1 MDGIKTTSTAV
12 KRGKG
17 RMSGTKAFEARGPV
31 GKMVNFLL
39 LCVIGV
45 FMALPLVLVVGNAF
59 KPLDELFVWPPRLFP
74 QHPTLDNFRN
84 ISALM
89 SDSWIP
95 MSKYIFNTVFVTLTS
110 TALHVLA
117 ASMAAYVLE
126 KRDFPLK
133 KFLFRLVVISLM
145 FSSAVTQIPSYLI
158 MAGLHWVDT
167 YWSLVV
173 PPIASAIGLYL
184 MKQFMCNLPNALLE
198 SARIDG
204 ASELRIF
211 WRIVMPLVRPAWLTL
226 IIFSFQ
232 TTWGTT
238 GGSYIFSENL
248 KTLSYALN
256 QILKGGLARA
266 GAGSAVSLIMI
277 IPPVMVFIF
286 TQRNILQTMANSGMK
301 D

>member
-1 MDGIKTTSTAV
+1 M
-12 KRGKG
+12 KRRKK
-17 RMSGTKAFEARGPV
+17 SGAKAFEARGPA
-31 GKMVNFLL
+31 GKVVNFLL
-39 LCVIGV
+39 LCIIGV

-74 QHPTLDNFRN
+74 RRPTLDNFRN

-95 MSKYIFNTVFVTLTS
+95 MSKYIFNTVFVTVAS
-110 TALHVLA
+110 TILHVLA

-126 KRDFPLK
+126 KREFPLK

-158 MAGLHWVDT
+158 MARLHWVDT
-167 YWSLVV
+167 YWSLVI

-211 WRIVMPLVRPAWLTL
+211 WQIVMPLVRPAWLTL

-277 IPPVMVFIF
+277 VPPVLVFIF

>member
-1 MDGIKTTSTAV
+1 MDGIKTTSAAV
-12 KRGKG
+12 NRGK
-17 RMSGTKAFEARGPV
+17 RKKSGARAFEARGPV
-31 GKMVNFLL
+31 GKVVNFLL

-59 KPLDELFVWPPRLFP
+59 KPLDERFVWPPRLFP

-95 MSKYIFNTVFVTLTS
+95 MSKYIFNTVFVTLAS
-110 TALHVLA
+110 TVLHVLA

-133 KFLFRLVVISLM
+133 RFLFRLVVISLM

-167 YWSLVV
+167 YWSLVI

-211 WRIVMPLVRPAWLTL
+211 WQIVMPLVRPAWLTL

-277 IPPVMVFIF
+277 VPPVLVFIF

>member
-1 MDGIKTTSTAV
+1 
-12 KRGKG
+12 
-17 RMSGTKAFEARGPV
+17 
-31 GKMVNFLL
+31 
-39 LCVIGV
+39 
-45 FMALPLVLVVGNAF
+45 MALPLVLVVGNAF

-74 QHPTLDNFRN
+74 RRPTLDNFRN

-95 MSKYIFNTVFVTLTS
+95 MSKYIFNTVFVTVAS
-110 TALHVLA
+110 TILHVLA

-126 KRDFPLK
+126 KREFPLK

-158 MAGLHWVDT
+158 MARLHWVDT
-167 YWSLVV
+167 YWSLVI

-211 WRIVMPLVRPAWLTL
+211 WQIVMPLVRPAWLTL

-266 GAGSAVSLIMI
+266 GGGSAVSLIMI
-277 IPPVMVFIF
+277 VPPVLVFIF

>member
-1 MDGIKTTSTAV
+1 MKQRSVAKLRKKTKIS
-12 KRGKG
+12 
-17 RMSGTKAFEARGPV
+17 AFEARGTA
-31 GKMVNFLL
+31 GKFVNFML
-39 LCVIGV
+39 LCLIGA
-45 FMALPLVLVVGNAF
+45 FMVLPLILVVSNAF
-59 KPLDELFVWPPRLFP
+59 KPLAELFIWPPRFFP
-74 QHPTLDNFRN
+74 SHPTLDNFRN
-84 ISALM
+84 LNSLM

-95 MSKYIFNTVFVTLTS
+95 MSKYAFNTVFITIAS
-110 TALHVLA
+110 TVLHVLA

-126 KRDFPLK
+126 KREFPLR

-158 MAGLHWVDT
+158 MAKLGWVNT
-167 YWSLVV
+167 YNSLIV

-198 SARIDG
+198 SARMDG
-204 ASELRIF
+204 ASEFRTF
-211 WRIVMPLVRPAWLTL
+211 WQIVMPLVRPAWLTL

-238 GGSYIFSENL
+238 GGGYIFSENL

-277 IPPVMVFIF
+277 IPPVFVFVL
-286 TQRNILQTMANSGMK
+286 TQRNILQTMSNSGMK

>member
-1 MDGIKTTSTAV
+1 MDGIKTTSAAV
-12 KRGKG
+12 NRGK
-17 RMSGTKAFEARGPV
+17 RKKSGARAFEARGPV
-31 GKMVNFLL
+31 GKVVNFLL

-95 MSKYIFNTVFVTLTS
+95 MSKYIFNTVFVTLAS
-110 TALHVLA
+110 TVLHVLA

-133 KFLFRLVVISLM
+133 RFLFRLVVISLM

-167 YWSLVV
+167 YWSLVI

-211 WRIVMPLVRPAWLTL
+211 WQIVMPLVRPAWLTL

-277 IPPVMVFIF
+277 VPPVLVFIF

>member
-110 TALHVLA
+110 TVLHVLA

-238 GGSYIFSENL
+238 GGRYSFSENL
-248 KTLSYALN
+248 TTLSDALN

>member
-1 MDGIKTTSTAV
+1 MDGIKTTSAAV

-17 RMSGTKAFEARGPV
+17 KTSGAKAFEARGPV
-31 GKMVNFLL
+31 GKAVNFLL

-95 MSKYIFNTVFVTLTS
+95 MSKYIFNTVFVTLAS
-110 TALHVLA
+110 TVLHVLA

-167 YWSLVV
+167 YWSLVI

-277 IPPVMVFIF
+277 VPPVLVFVF

>member
-1 MDGIKTTSTAV
+1 MRKEKLLQPK
-12 KRGKG
+12 KR
-17 RMSGTKAFEARGPV
+17 SGAKAFEARGTG
-31 GKMVNFLL
+31 GKIANFLV
-39 LCVIGV
+39 LCIIAL
-45 FMALPLVLVVGNAF
+45 FMAIPLVLVVGNAF
-59 KPLDELFVWPPRLFP
+59 KPMDELFVWPPRLFP

-95 MSKYIFNTVFVTLTS
+95 MSKYLFNTVFVTLSS
-110 TALHVLA
+110 TLLHVIA
-117 ASMAAYVLE
+117 ASMAAYALE
-126 KRDFPLK
+126 KREFPLK
-133 KFLFRLVVISLM
+133 RFLFRLVVISLM

-158 MAGLHWVDT
+158 MAKLHWVDT
-167 YWSLVV
+167 YWALVI

-198 SARIDG
+198 SARMDG
-204 ASELRIF
+204 ASEFRIY
-211 WRIVMPLVRPAWLTL
+211 WQIVMPLVRPAWLTL

-232 TTWGTT
+232 STWGTT
-238 GGSYIFSENL
+238 GGSYIFSESL

-256 QILKGGLARA
+256 QILKGGIARA

-277 IPPVMVFIF
+277 IPPVLVFIF